1 MPGSKKANVS
11 IAVDLSEI
19 PGSAAAVSTAAKT
32 VIAPIATKR
41 GTAIIA
47 AIVWITRMI
56 NARIAATVWSSAVIA
71 TTAVMAAA
79 KRAITFAMAATKYA
93 LSVLRTK
100 YAPIAVNT
108 AFIARNRCLAGAI
121 PASWEDVAPS
131 FARVAIT
138 LAANV
143 PTFVMTADCALT
155 TIAVNAKTSVGAA
168 EKRVKTFVT
177 AAENSAPSAL
187 PKRSA
192 RSAANTAPIA

>member
-1 MPGSKKANVS
+1 MRGNKRANVS

-56 NARIAATVWSSAVIA
+56 NARIAAIVWSSAVIA

-79 KRAITFAMAATKYA
+79 KRAITFARAATKYA

-108 AFIARNRCLAGAI
+108 AVIARNRCLVGAI
-121 PASWEDVAPS
+121 PASWAAAVPL
-131 FARVAIT
+131 FAKAAT
-138 LAANV
+138 MPAANV
-143 PTFVMTADCALT
+143 PIFVMTADCALT
-155 TIAVNAKTSVGAA
+155 TIAVNAKTSVAAA

-177 AAENSAPSAL
+177 VAESSAPSAL